1 MKIFGRI
8 LIFISFAVLAVG
20 GWQVYKMGFA
30 SSADYLLF
38 GAVLALFGEVI
49 SKISEEV
56 DEGVDD
62 GRNKEE
68 EQSVS

>member
-1 MKIFGRI
+1 
-8 LIFISFAVLAVG
+8 
-20 GWQVYKMGFA
+20 MGFA